1 MATELM
7 AFDGAFLD
15 DVAVSSPH
23 HDPEVIARCQ
33 WSGGMAIIPLILLLL
48 SVCVVNSEG
57 KVTLVGEGTA
67 GGFTKCEEEISWLI
81 TDTLITASWRFS

>member
-7 AFDGAFLD
+7 AFDGTFLD

-48 SVCVVNSEG
+48 SVCVINSEE
-57 KVTLVGEGTA
+57 KVTLVGKGTA
-67 GGFTKCEEEISWLI
+67 AGDGKCEEEITGLI
-81 TDTLITASWRFS
+81 TETLITASWRFS

>member
-1 MATELM
+1 M
-7 AFDGAFLD
+7 AFDGTFLD

-48 SVCVVNSEG
+48 SVCVINSEE
-57 KVTLVGEGTA
+57 KVTLVGKGTA
-67 GGFTKCEEEISWLI
+67 AGGGKCEEEITGLI
-81 TDTLITASWRFS
+81 TETLITASWRFS